1 MKAREQKRGTT
12 PAQRSTQMTDN
23 ASAEGYAND
32 SHVREEGCA
41 DDSQC
46 NSRELCR
53 RQAMQSVKAA
63 QKKGNVSA
71 DGYADDKSTL
81 AEGYA
86 DDR

>member
-1 MKAREQKRGTT
+1 MTVTSGKKAAQTT
-12 PAQRSTQMTDN
+12 VN
-23 ASAEGYAND
+23 A
-32 SHVREEGCA
+32 
-41 DDSQC
+41 